1 MGFSLVPQYA
11 FRRYTDVAPGFLN
24 RLGVRFL
31 MLDLD
36 NTIAKYSEHSPSEVA
51 IEWITCM
58 KSKDIE
64 LFFISNSKRET
75 RVDSF
80 SEALGVD
87 FVKNAGKPS
96 PDGLMSAMA
105 AKGYHS
111 GESALLGD
119 QVFTD
124 MLAGNRAGVTS
135 IIVRPLSLK
144 NPLLFLRFAAEAPFR
159 AICPNKKRNGFACE

>member
-1 MGFSLVPQYA
+1 MGFSLVPHFA
-11 FRRYTDVAPGFLN
+11 FRRYADITPGFLDK
-24 RLGVRFL
+24 LGIRFL

-36 NTIAKYSEHSPSEVA
+36 NTIAKYSEHSPAAAVYQWVSD
-51 IEWITCM
+51 M
-58 KSKDIE
+58 KNSGIV

-80 SEALGVD
+80 SDALGID
-87 FVKNAGKPS
+87 FIKEACKPS
-96 PDGLMSAMA
+96 PDGLLRAMVV
-105 AKGYHS
+105 KGFAS

-144 NPLLFLRFAAEAPFR
+144 NPLLFLRFAAETPFR
-159 AICPNKKRNGFACE
+159 AICPNKARN